1 MTKDINKKRV
11 GIITFPNADNYGAVL
26 QSYAL
31 QRIIQE
37 ELSKD
42 VELINFCP
50 EDEKRAYR
58 IFAPHSKKLLS
69 NIVIK
74 ALVAYHFFSY
84 YIKKH
89 RFKCFREEY
98 LHFSQPW
105 SEFHTIMEELPGK
118 YDVYISGSDQVFNP
132 LNKYL
137 RLYYLDFQKKGSKK
151 VAYAPSFGFSDFST
165 PKFDRIINYLNDF
178 DSLSCREQDGSQWI
192 QSIISKEAPCL
203 LDPVFL
209 LTPNQWREIMVG
221 SDKKDYIFV
230 YNLNGG
236 ANLMKVVEKVK
247 KETGLPIICATPSYL
262 PISGFGTSVKRNLGP
277 REFVGMIAN
286 AKYVVTDSFHGTA
299 FSILFSK
306 PVISYIAMESSS
318 GRIYS
323 LLRLCSME
331 EQIVRDPDPF
341 EFGKISFAT
350 DSVKALM
357 PLIDQSK
364 LYLKKA
370 IQ

>member
-1 MTKDINKKRV
+1 MIKDINNKRV
-11 GIITFPNADNYGAVL
+11 GIITFSNADNYGAVL

-50 EDEKRAYR
+50 DDEKRAYR
-58 IFAPHSKKLLS
+58 IFAPQSKKFLS
-69 NIVIK
+69 TIVIK
-74 ALVAYHFFSY
+74 ALVAFHFFPY
-84 YIKKH
+84 YIKKR
-89 RFKCFREEY
+89 RFKSFREKY

-105 SEFHTIMEELPGK
+105 PEFNLIMEKLPGK
-118 YDVYISGSDQVFNP
+118 YDIYISGSDQVFNP

-137 RLYYLDFQKKGSKK
+137 RLYYLDFQKNGSKK

-165 PKFDRIINYLNDF
+165 PKFDRIIDYLKDF
-178 DSLSCREQDGSQWI
+178 DHISCREQDGCSWMEKVLNREV
-192 QSIISKEAPCL
+192 SCL
-203 LDPVFL
+203 LDPIFL
-209 LTPNQWREIMVG
+209 LSPDQWREIMIG
-221 SDKKDYIFV
+221 NDKKDYIFV

-236 ANLMKVVEKVK
+236 ANLMTVVEKIKRVTK
-247 KETGLPIICATPSYL
+247 LPVICATPSYL
-262 PISGFGTSVKRNLGP
+262 PIPGIGISVKRNLGP

-331 EQIVRDPDPF
+331 EQIVRDPESF